1 MQDLHSGTITRAYCR
16 AIYEE
21 SVSRCFILPPEQG
34 WQGNTIRKE
43 AKRPE
48 NRVTRFPVEKSGE
61 ARIGGGERS
70 EPISRMPIMSYD
82 AESKSRNADFMLIA
96 RKGDNHNPRP
106 KGPSNVRTLRTFRAK
121 PRQPSRPKG
130 RVPEISFL
138 FLPKSLKAP
147 AVKRRGLSFP
157 YRRWNRGKPLSMML
171 RRTCVLYCFRI
182 C

>member
-21 SVSRCFILPPEQG
+21 SVSRCFILSPEQG
-34 WQGNTIRKE
+34 AVR
-43 AKRPE
+43 R
-48 NRVTRFPVEKSGE
+48 S
-61 ARIGGGERS
+61 RIGGGERS
-70 EPISRMPIMSYD
+70 EPISRMFVIPYD
-82 AESKSRNADFMLIA
+82 TKSQFRNADFISIA
-96 RKGDNHNPRP
+96 RRAIHNPRP
-106 KGPSNVRTLRTFRAK
+106 EGPSNLRTLRTLGAK

-171 RRTCVLYCFRI
+171 HRTCVLYRFRI